1 MYAPYTKKCLLE
13 KFRITHIQ
21 FQFFIFMIKFPIMQD
36 CLPLLIAPYDTK
48 INTDATKRKK
58 TSPIFKSVTR

>member
-1 MYAPYTKKCLLE
+1 MYAQYTKMSFGE
-13 KFRITHIQ
+13 IQ
-21 FQFFIFMIKFPIMQD
+21 NYTYSMSIFVFMIKFPILQD

-58 TSPIFKSVTR
+58 TSPIFKSDTR